1 MEAQYDY
8 DNLMS
13 YMMIP
18 RKEEPLPLFPPRKMY
33 NRPASQATE
42 IFEDEDCFDESP
54 MQSVASF
61 GTGTLSSAST
71 SDHVVTPESTG
82 LTAFDF
88 HIDDKHVRGP
98 SGPHLFRDSM
108 ASDHKSALEVNL
120 FLQEEPAR
128 TTASFHHR
136 VSVADSSR
144 KDTPVPNLLT
154 EYPETEYNTATVNRA
169 STTSNDTVSDWS
181 PQDVVTW
188 LRSVGFEEDVI
199 QKFYWNDISGS
210 ILLELQAEDLKELEI
225 TSFGKR
231 RRLMSSIQTL
241 RDNVALS
248 ASSGTSLMSSSISST
263 QPSTARTSTNLS
275 SSVHQQCYTTDRDS
289 SSGSLTGR
297 HQRGILDADLKP
309 GDSVSIVAI
318 EQLLP
323 KAHKCSKGE
332 GCRKWQKQQAK
343 LARLAHDL
351 PIDSLGGRAIVAGDP
366 GNPKTAPNL
375 LKSPRSE
382 ITPSLAASS
391 DAMGYNHSSAYK
403 LSQEKL
409 KAVQP
414 RDPQENVRN
423 YLNFQSL
430 DKLQTVNAPPSPPRD
445 FMSPP
450 ACESPDSAKVT
461 PTLAENLR
469 HLPRLQIPSLHKSDV
484 SSYTGGLSAQRTVT
498 PSILSRRDQF
508 TSDDMTAIPH
518 SRNGPAHGAT
528 MSPGDLYRL
537 DPCYRQDTPM
547 SDTDAPVTALPIGP
561 VAREDSQS
569 VPPNMRFGNEGFRM
583 IEPLARSSSSMG
595 NHHTRRPSAQLVV
608 PLRALPEGRA
618 LRPIETPEDL
628 QRTPRAPSCRKNSQT
643 SVGLRDHEAVTHCG
657 WMKKRKTT
665 RLLRHEWQDHH
676 FTLKGTQLAMHDDEE
691 SAHRNSKALQ
701 YIDVD
706 DYAVACSSLAS
717 SSKLSAAFKKTV
729 LKRRDNAEDNSA
741 FAFSL
746 IPAPNNGG
754 GLIDRKAML
763 LNGGKSHHFAVNTRD
778 ERIEWMREVML
789 AKTTKRALQ
798 GGNTI
803 NINGN
808 NMI

>member
-1 MEAQYDY
+1 MDAQHEYDSFM
-8 DNLMS
+8 N

-18 RKEEPLPLFPPRKMY
+18 RKQEPLPLFPPRRTN
-33 NRPASQATE
+33 NRPASEATE
-42 IFEDEDCFDESP
+42 ILEDEDCFDESP
-54 MQSVASF
+54 IRSVASF
-61 GTGTLSSAST
+61 GTGSLSSEST
-71 SDHVVTPESTG
+71 SDHVITPESTG

-88 HIDDKHVRGP
+88 HIDEKHVRGP
-98 SGPHLFRDSM
+98 SGPHLFRNSV
-108 ASDHKSALEVNL
+108 ASDHKSAMEVDL
-120 FLQEEPAR
+120 FLQEVPAS
-128 TTASFHHR
+128 TTVMSHYGR
-136 VSVADSSR
+136 SMVDSSR
-144 KDTPVPNLLT
+144 RDTPVPSQAI
-154 EYPETEYNTATVNRA
+154 EYSEMDYNSTAINRA
-169 STTSNDTVSDWS
+169 SATSESIVSSWS
-181 PQDVVTW
+181 PQDVVYW
-188 LRSVGFEEDVI
+188 MRSIGFEEDIV
-199 QKFYWNDISGS
+199 QKFYWNDISGT

-231 RRLMSSIQTL
+231 RRLMTSIQSL
-241 RDNVALS
+241 RDS
-248 ASSGTSLMSSSISST
+248 IASSVTASTSSRTSSVSSG

-275 SSVHQQCYTTDRDS
+275 SNNYQQCYVIDEDS
-289 SSGSLTGR
+289 LSGSLNSRYQR
-297 HQRGILDADLKP
+297 HVPDPETQEEIKP

-323 KAHKCSKGE
+323 RAHKCSKGE
-332 GCRKWQKQQAK
+332 GCRKWQKQQAR
-343 LARLAHDL
+343 LARLAQDL
-351 PIDSLGGRAIVAGDP
+351 PINSLGGRAIVAGDP
-366 GNPKTAPNL
+366 GNPQTAPNL
-375 LKSPRSE
+375 LKSPRLE
-382 ITPSLAASS
+382 LTPSLAASS
-391 DAMGYNHSSAYK
+391 DVMGYNHPSALK
-403 LSQEKL
+403 LSQERL

-430 DKLQTVNAPPSPPRD
+430 DKLHTVNAPPSPPREVL
-445 FMSPP
+445 P
-450 ACESPDSAKVT
+450 SPDSTKVT

-469 HLPRLQIPSLHKSDV
+469 HLPRLQIPSLHNSD
-484 SSYTGGLSAQRTVT
+484 SSTFSGGLSAQRTVT
-498 PSILSRRDQF
+498 PSILYRRGHFASNDL
-508 TSDDMTAIPH
+508 TALP
-518 SRNGPAHGAT
+518 RNHQAAAHNAT
-528 MSPGDLYRL
+528 MSPGDYYRL
-537 DPCYRQDTPM
+537 DPCYRQETPM
-547 SDTDAPVTALPIGP
+547 SETDAPITALPIGP

-569 VPPNMRFGNEGFRM
+569 VPPNMRFGNEGFRL
-583 IEPLARSSSSMG
+583 IEPLARPSSAKLDQHG
-595 NHHTRRPSAQLVV
+595 RRPSAQIVTSLR
-608 PLRALPEGRA
+608 PLQEGQA

-628 QRTPRAPSCRKNSQT
+628 QRAPRAPSCRKNSQNS
-643 SVGLRDHEAVTHCG
+643 SVSREQEAVTHCG

-729 LKRRDNAEDNSA
+729 LKRQDNVADNST

-763 LNGGKSHHFAVNTRD
+763 LNGGKSHHFAVKTRD

-789 AKTTKRALQ
+789 AKTTKRAIEA
-798 GGNTI
+798 GNTI
-803 NINGN
+803 NINGS